1 MNLKSHMIMSTISFT
16 KDSPKVSKKIYTK
29 GLDRESRDTLGFLRV
44 TIQQMHILA
53 TITLVTIFNLTE

>member
-1 MNLKSHMIMSTISFT
+1 MSTISFT